1 LHVKY
6 PIWNY
11 FLSREKKNTRGWSQ
25 KVPSCTADLVGED
38 KIPEKLTKTTA
49 NKPFVRFIGW
59 TDPEKTKVFMFQLVG
74 VY

>member
-1 LHVKY
+1 LELFF
-6 PIWNY
+6 IQG
-11 FLSREKKNTRGWSQ
+11 EKNKGGWSQ
-25 KVPSCTADLVGED
+25 KVPSCAADLVGED
-38 KIPEKLTKTTA
+38 KIPEKLMKTTA